1 MAIQMP
7 PEWAAQDWL
16 WIGFPHDES
25 EWGGEFTRAQKQV
38 RDFAETVAKSGQN
51 VQLLVRNSAN
61 LAQIGSKIPQNV
73 SIQTRNYGDIWLRDT
88 GPLTVFDDGKRQAVR
103 FAFNGWGGKFV
114 MEGDESIGAELVRDA
129 RLPLRFNTMVLEG
142 GAIDTDGTGL
152 CVTTE
157 QCLLN
162 PNRNPEMSREDIE
175 AVLGTELGLSRVLWL
190 GEGLKGDHTDGHVD
204 NLARFVGANHLV
216 IPMAETP
223 ADPNA
228 EIFED
233 AARRAK
239 DFGCKI
245 SRIPSVGAFEQN
257 GAIAPAS
264 YANFV
269 ITNALVI
276 VPQFGVPQDPAA
288 LEALAALFPDR
299 QAIGLASDAIL
310 SGGGSFHCASM
321 QMPAKQG

>member
-114 MEGDESIGAELVRDA
+114 MEGDESIGAELARDA

-162 PNRNPEMSREDIE
+162 PNRNPEMSREDVE
-175 AVLGTELGLSRVLWL
+175 AVLGRELGLSRVLWL

-233 AARRAK
+233 AARRAS
-239 DFGCKI
+239 DFGCKM

-276 VPQFGVPQDPAA
+276 VPQFGVPQDQAA